1 MHYIEY
7 KPRMSFVPY
16 KALSSKVSSTDPHD
30 NSPRAKRSFSGLTS
44 KDQSSFPKTHLKND
58 PDEGVMSPSSSYSLS
73 TGVPCTLGPNP
84 ALRHL
89 VTKNLSKNK
98 IKDN

>member
-1 MHYIEY
+1 MTTHPEP
-7 KPRMSFVPY
+7 KEASQVSLLRT
-16 KALSSKVSSTDPHD
+16 KAASQK
-30 NSPRAKRSFSGLTS
+30 
-44 KDQSSFPKTHLKND
+44 HLKND
-58 PDEGVMSPSSSYSLS
+58 PEEGVMSPSSNYSLS
-73 TGVPCTLGPNP
+73 TGGPCTLGPNP